1 MYDVYVCVQG
11 DWVWL
16 DVGRGDSEFDVAVGA
31 IVIGVDNSR
40 VHLRDDDKQVTTVRS
55 RHTSADDMFPLCYMS
70 IIQSQSVQQ
79 LSCLWYDMNI
89 F

>member
-1 MYDVYVCVQG
+1 MYVCVQG

-16 DVGRGDSEFDVAVGA
+16 DVSRSDSEFDVAVGA

-55 RHTSADDMFPLCYMS
+55 RHTSAEDDMFPLCYMS

-79 LSCLWYDMNI
+79 LSCL
-89 F
+89 